1 MATSRFS
8 PAFAALAAPQ
18 LIAASS
24 GDPGVDLTNYL
35 VLKNGDKV
43 SEVFKTPASM
53 VNLLV
58 SNIFVVAGGFIF
70 ILVIIAGF
78 KFLSSEAKG
87 MDEAKTLL
95 TNAGVGFAILFGAYW
110 IVQIVQI
117 LTGVQILF

>member
-8 PAFAALAAPQ
+8 STLAALAAPR
-18 LIAASS
+18 LLADSS
-24 GDPGVDLTNYL
+24 GDAGVDLSNYL

-58 SNIFVVAGGFIF
+58 SNAFVVAGGFIF
-70 ILVIIAGF
+70 VLILIGGF
-78 KFLSSEAKG
+78 KFLSDEAKG
-87 MDEAKTLL
+87 LDEAKTLW
-95 TNAGVGFAILFGAYW
+95 TNAGIGFAVLFGAYW
-110 IVQIVQI
+110 VVQIVQI

>member
-8 PAFAALAAPQ
+8 PTFAALAAPR
-18 LIAASS
+18 LLAVSS
-24 GDPGVDLTNYL
+24 GDPSVDLTNYL

-58 SNIFVVAGGFIF
+58 SNIFVLAGVFIF
-70 ILVIIAGF
+70 VLTIVAGF

-95 TNAGVGFAILFGAYW
+95 TNAGIGFAILFGAYW